1 MLIDDPM
8 VAPKLSHAQVS
19 VDDLVGQ
26 LSQAIGEEKAREVIV
41 DVARSMGLVDDMSRE
56 EALEVLGRVADTPG
70 IVGVCARF
78 ARTRLLLA
86 GVPIGAKL

>member
-1 MLIDDPM
+1 M
-8 VAPKLSHAQVS
+8 VAPKLSHAQLS

-26 LSQAIGEEKAREVIV
+26 LSQAIGEEKAREVIG
-41 DVARSMGLVDDMSRE
+41 DTARSMGLVDEMSRE
-56 EALEVLGRVADTPG
+56 QALEVLARVADTPG

-86 GVPIGAKL
+86 GVPSAAKM

>member
-1 MLIDDPM
+1 M
-8 VAPKLSHAQVS
+8 VAPKLSHSQLS

-26 LSQAIGEEKAREVIV
+26 LSPAIGEEKAREVIV
-41 DVARSMGLVDDMSRE
+41 DVARSMGLVDEMSRD
-56 EALEVLGRVADTPG
+56 EALEILGQVADTPG

-86 GVPIGAKL
+86 GTPIGAKM